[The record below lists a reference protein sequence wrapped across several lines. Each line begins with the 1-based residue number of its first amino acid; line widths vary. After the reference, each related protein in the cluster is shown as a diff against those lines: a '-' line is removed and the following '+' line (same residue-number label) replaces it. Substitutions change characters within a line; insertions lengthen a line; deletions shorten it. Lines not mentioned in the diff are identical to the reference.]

1 MAGPLFFK
9 RRLLTLRSSTVT
21 PNFRGK
27 TVLASE
33 PWTFVESWLR
43 NNSTVEAAFYWEQA
57 RNFYLSAKTLPPT
70 AAPLPLYYCFLNA
83 AKTLLIV
90 KNQVYSYKHGVSGT
104 FSGARVTRP
113 NTEDEIIRFKKSG
126 ILAALSR
133 LLDDHIAQGEYEYNL
148 DQVLYNIPYIHR
160 AYSLSYDTE
169 TRTVPELFIP
179 LRNPHFVS
187 KPGSTQS
194 WFVAEIEPDPRYA
207 NGHTINK
214 LPVGFER
221 VNNITGR
228 YVIRLKRRF
237 RWNKQHTT
245 PFETYHRKVR
255 KYVLPIVSKGDKR
268 WYLRRKQNGS
278 DWINRSQITLAY
290 AAMHRLSELSR
301 YNPMILRG
309 YLSGRHNW
317 IITEFIQKSPYQ
329 FINEIASEITG
340 YEFLDTG
347 VL

>member
-1 MAGPLFFK
+1 MAKPIFLK
-9 RRLLTLRSSTVT
+9 RKLLTIRSSTVS
-21 PNFRGK
+21 PNFQGK

-43 NNSTVEAAFYWEQA
+43 NNSTVEASFYWEQA
-57 RNFYLSAKTLPPT
+57 RNFYLSSKSLPPT

-83 AKTLLIV
+83 TKTLLIV
-90 KNQVYSYKHGVSGT
+90 KNQGFSTKHGVSGNY
-104 FSGARVTRP
+104 SGTRASRP
-113 NTEDEIIRFKKSG
+113 NTEDEKVRFKKRG
-126 ILAALSR
+126 ILAALCR
-133 LLDDHIAQGEYEYNL
+133 LVDDHITPGEYEYNL
-148 DQVLYNIPYIHR
+148 DQLFYNIPYIHR

-169 TRTVPELFIP
+169 TKSVPELFIP
-179 LRNPHFVS
+179 LRNPHFVL

-214 LPVGFER
+214 LPADFER
-221 VNNITGR
+221 VLNITDR
-228 YVIRLKRRF
+228 YEIRMKRRF
-237 RWNKQHTT
+237 KWNKQNIST
-245 PFETYHRKVR
+245 FEVYHNKVR
-255 KYVLPIVSKGDKR
+255 KHVLPIVGKGDKK
-268 WYLRRKQNGS
+268 WYIRRSHNG
-278 DWINRSQITLAY
+278 DKWINRSQMTLAF

-301 YNPMILRG
+301 YSPMILRG

-317 IITEFIQKSPYQ
+317 IVTEFIQKSPYQ
-329 FINEIASEITG
+329 FMNEIASEITG

>member
-1 MAGPLFFK
+1 MAGPIYYK
-9 RRLLTLRSSTVT
+9 RRLLTVKSATVT
-21 PNFRGK
+21 PNLGGK

-43 NNSTVEAAFYWEQA
+43 NKSTAEAAFYWEQA
-57 RNFYLSAKTLPPT
+57 RNFYLSSKSLPPT

-90 KNQVYSYKHGVSGT
+90 KKQAFSNSHGVAGNFSGT
-104 FSGARVTRP
+104 RLTRP
-113 NTEDEIIRFKKSG
+113 STEDEKIRFKTRG

-133 LLDDHIAQGEYEYNL
+133 LLDDHIVPGEYEYNL
-148 DQVLYNIPYIHR
+148 DQVFYNIPYIHR

-169 TRTVPELFIP
+169 TRAVPELFIP

-187 KPGSTQS
+187 KLGSSQS

-214 LPVGFER
+214 LPSGFER
-221 VNNITGR
+221 VNNINDR
-228 YVIRLKRRF
+228 FVIRLKRRF
-237 RWNKQHTT
+237 NWSKEKMET
-245 PFETYHRKVR
+245 FEAYHRKLR
-255 KYVLPIVSKGDKR
+255 KYVMPIVGKGDKR
-268 WYLRRKQNGS
+268 WYMRRGSNG
-278 DWINRSQITLAY
+278 DKWIDRSPVTLAY

-309 YLSGRHNW
+309 YLSGKHNW

-329 FINEIASEITG
+329 FINEISSEITG
-340 YEFLDTG
+340 FEFLDTG
-347 VL
+347 VI